1 MTAPTPTA
9 VRAAAD
15 LAAIR
20 EQWGDL
26 LAAIEEPPA
35 AEWPPRE
42 ARGFLDQLA
51 AADADRHAA
60 EPVIGRVPLTLRE
73 HPAPL
78 NLSALTAA
86 LDVERD
92 LFAFADHVASRV
104 QRLPRAHRTETHG
117 RYRYPTDT
125 ADRDHPAR
133 WRYQTAASPGSRVHG
148 LHWAA
153 VWLEG
158 RALNDA
164 VPGAEDLCTPLPP
177 LLLDQLAATARAAR
191 RQVERVLG
199 RDGRTTDLPDPCP
212 WCGGSLAARTRAG
225 GEPVVLC
232 RSRGACS
239 APAEGRTRGVWRGA
253 ELAELWGRLDGARRA
268 AA

>member
-26 LAAIEEPPA
+26 LAAIEEPPP

-42 ARGFLDQLA
+42 ARGFLDKLA
-51 AADADRHAA
+51 AADADRITA

-78 NLSALTAA
+78 NLDA
-86 LDVERD
+86 LDVACEVEGD
-92 LFAFADHVASRV
+92 LFTLADHIAARV
-104 QRLPRAHRTETHG
+104 QRSTGL
-117 RYRYPTDT
+117 DL
-125 ADRDHPAR
+125 DHSAR
-133 WRYQTAASPGSRVHG
+133 WRYQTATSPGSRAYG

-158 RALNDA
+158 RALA
-164 VPGAEDLCTPLPP
+164 EPAPGEDFAPLPP
-177 LLLDQLAATARAAR
+177 LLLDQLAATARDAR

-225 GEPVVLC
+225 GEPVVEC

-253 ELAELWGRLDGARRA
+253 ELVELWSALNGARQA
-268 AA
+268 TG